1 MFLSIVIPCYNEEEN
16 IPFLIQKCKGIASK
30 NIEVILVN
38 NGSLDN
44 SLQILKT
51 LLKNSKFIKIV
62 NVKKNIGYGHGILK
76 GLEKASG
83 DFLGWTH
90 ADLQTDLYDVL
101 TGIKFL
107 EKNKKV
113 FVKGKR
119 IKRPFKDNFFTMG
132 MSFFETIL
140 FRKFF
145 WDINAQPNLFSRS
158 FYEIWKNPPIDFSLD
173 LYVYYI
179 AIKNKY
185 KIERFNV
192 IFKNRIFG
200 QSKWNI
206 NWDSKIRFIIRTIS
220 FSINLIRNNN
230 K

>member
-51 LLKNSKFIKIV
+51 LLKNSKFIKII

-90 ADLQTDLYDVL
+90 ADLQTDINDVL
-101 TGIKFL
+101 EGIKYL
-107 EKNKKV
+107 KKDEKIL
-113 FVKGKR
+113 VKGTR
-119 IKRPFKDNFFTMG
+119 NKRPFKDNFFTVG
-132 MSFFETIL
+132 MSVFETIL

-145 WDINAQPNLFSRS
+145 WDVNAQPNLFNRS
-158 FYEIWKNPPIDFSLD
+158 FYESWSNPPADFSLD
-173 LYVYYI
+173 LY
-179 AIKNKY
+179 
-185 KIERFNV
+185 RC
-192 IFKNRIFG
+192 
-200 QSKWNI
+200 
-206 NWDSKIRFIIRTIS
+206 
-220 FSINLIRNNN
+220 
-230 K
+230 